1 MGRSGKEINRLL
13 ESVVQLRNANGQL
26 MKENALL
33 KKQLKE
39 ATDTPDD
46 AHEEVHKLR
55 GQYDQAMK
63 DLSQVKNNLQ
73 RIETLADELKL
84 EEH

>member
-1 MGRSGKEINRLL
+1 LEKRVNRLL

-39 ATDTPDD
+39 ATDTPDS
-46 AHEEVHKLR
+46 APEEVHKLR

-63 DLSQVKNNLQ
+63 DLTQVKHNLQ